1 MLVGKKPKGWYE
13 SSGCEI
19 QRRVEK
25 GFSFTEYCLPQ
36 HSSCAH
42 GSAFSFAIF
51 AGFECFGY
59 KKVKLYIITK
69 KNCPTCIGQKNKIKI
84 KNHEKLLLF
93 NSVFHTAVAVLVFLA

>member
-1 MLVGKKPKGWYE
+1 MMSVGKKFE

-19 QRRVEK
+19 QRWIEK

-51 AGFECFGY
+51 VGFVGLGH
-59 KKVKLYIITK
+59 KMVKLYIFAPK
-69 KNCPTCIGQKNKIKI
+69 KQKKPIFSLPLPPKYCNLSSFV
-84 KNHEKLLLF
+84 KN
-93 NSVFHTAVAVLVFLA
+93 S